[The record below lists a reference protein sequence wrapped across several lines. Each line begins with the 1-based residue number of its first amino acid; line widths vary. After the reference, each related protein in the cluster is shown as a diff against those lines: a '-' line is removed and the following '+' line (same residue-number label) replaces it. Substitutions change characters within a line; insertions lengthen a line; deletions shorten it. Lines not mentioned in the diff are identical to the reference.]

1 MKTILTLCAILP
13 TALFAVLPSP
23 IAWWRMDSASNGV
36 VADSS
41 GNGRDLTFATGCSLV
56 NDAPS
61 GTALSFDGT
70 TKALASF
77 DAPEGLTGARTFS
90 MWIRRD
96 QDDGSVQVNYAYLLY
111 GCGSLYL
118 RNTRSS
124 GVCALFVP
132 GSGSSVVSSCLG
144 SRGKWQH
151 LVVVIETTPS
161 ETEGKVLLTAREY
174 VNGGLASISTNREVD
189 QLDYTAGTAFLGNYN
204 VHGGYPFKGAIDE
217 VKLFDCA
224 LTYAQ
229 VREEFAR
236 YDAGK
241 PRLIGHWPMD
251 SISVDGDGVAWSFDD
266 SGELPLRLTGCSVT
280 NGPLSESS
288 ALWFDGKSGTFALF
302 TMPDG
307 GSSFTWSGWMFHPAA
322 SASTQLPGN
331 TYPRMLA
338 TETGTAL
345 YLYENTTATEYL
357 RLYTSMAGV
366 GDLFAGVQ
374 PAATGRDE
382 WCHFT
387 FIAKTEP
394 NAYGNAEMSIVWYL
408 NGEKMGETAP
418 KPVTGKFDPIAGT
431 WWHFGG
437 GAAARPFW
445 GGMCDVRLFNGAL
458 TPEQVRQVY
467 SGAAAVSAGGDFS
480 TAGSSVTLHGTRSSY
495 GNTPNSFAPD
505 GDTVWTLVSCPE
517 GGEGAKISHPERL
530 VTEATLPVDGTYVFR
545 LSSVSFGGTR
555 SDTVSV
561 TRDSSLSPAALSVSI
576 TAPSTIE
583 LPAPLVLK
591 ATAAPASD
599 SVRFRWSRKSGSGG
613 VWFSPESGKST
624 YAVFSAA
631 GSYELQC
638 VADDGVTCA
647 TGTVSVTVTG
657 SDASYPDAG
666 LAAYWNFDVRQWE
679 ELSRTTN
686 YFVGGIYTNCGL
698 YGKCPRARTSETKIA
713 SIDTRRILPIDEGMS
728 LSMWIYHDTT
738 DPDES
743 ATTYARVVDF
753 GVFHIQFNAG
763 TIPNTPFSLNV
774 YSATGKKSYWS
785 LYPANYISTG
795 YMTNR
800 WTHIAFSFDQ
810 RDFTGNTAAFASRM
824 KIYVDGEEI
833 GSRVNPVV
841 GEPLEDDGT
850 FSFRRKTVNTGN
862 GRLIGLETANRFFP
876 GRIDEVRYYTN
887 TLTEAQVLRL
897 YREAKHGNRPP
908 VIDVISPLAREVT
921 LTAHSPLALSVA
933 VYDDGMPKGSAV
945 ESEWVLTSGNEEKS
959 SLPDTLS
966 GAATFGSPG
975 TYKIRLTATDGARS
989 AASDEITVNVIPRG
1003 MSIQIR

>member
-1 MKTILTLCAILP
+1 MKTILSMCAMIP
-13 TALFAVLPSP
+13 TVLFAVLPSP
-23 IAWWRMDSASNGV
+23 IAWWRMDGTNNNV

-61 GTALSFDGT
+61 GTALGFDGT

-124 GVCALFVP
+124 GVCALLVP
-132 GSGSSVVSSCLG
+132 GSGSSVVNACLG
-144 SRGKWQH
+144 SRGRWQH

-174 VNGGLASISTNREVD
+174 VNGGLANISTNREVD
-189 QLDYTAGTAFLGNYN
+189 QLDYTAGTAFLGNCNAY
-204 VHGGYPFKGAIDE
+204 GGYPFKGAIDE

-236 YDAGK
+236 YDSGK
-241 PRLIGHWPMD
+241 PRLIGHWPMN

-288 ALWFDGKSGTFALF
+288 ALWFDGKSGTFAQF

-331 TYPRMLA
+331 TYPRILA
-338 TETGTAL
+338 TEAGTSL
-345 YLYENTTATEYL
+345 YLYESTTATEYL
-357 RLYTSMAGV
+357 RLYTTMAG
-366 GDLFAGVQ
+366 GGSFAGVQ

-394 NAYGNAEMSIVWYL
+394 DAYGNAEMSIVWYL

-418 KPVTGKFDPIAGT
+418 KSVTGKFDPIANT
-431 WWHFGG
+431 WWRFGG
-437 GAAARPFW
+437 GAEARPFW

-517 GGEGAKISHPERL
+517 GGEGAKIFHPERL
-530 VTEATLPVDGTYVFR
+530 VTEATLPVDGTYVFL

-576 TAPSTIE
+576 TAPATVE

-599 SVRFRWSRKSGSGG
+599 SVRFCWSRKSGSGG

-638 VADDGVTCA
+638 VADDGVSCA

-666 LAAYWNFDVRQWE
+666 LAAYWSFDVRQWE
-679 ELSRTTN
+679 ELSHTTN
-686 YFVGGIYTNCGL
+686 YFVGGIYTNSGL
-698 YGKCPRARTSETKIA
+698 YGKGPRATNTTDLIA
-713 SIDTRRILPIDEGMS
+713 YIDTKMKMPIEDGLAVS
-728 LSMWIYHDTT
+728 LWFYHDTT
-738 DPDES
+738 RAEES
-743 ATTYARVVDF
+743 ETTYAHIIDF
-753 GVFHIQFNAG
+753 NFFYIQFNAT
-763 TIPNTPFSLNV
+763 TIPNTPISFVV
-774 YSATGKKSYWS
+774 YNSAGNKSSWS
-785 LYPANYISTG
+785 PYPCQYISTG
-795 YMTNR
+795 HMTNR
-800 WTHIAFSFDQ
+800 WTHLAFSFDQ
-810 RDFTGNTAAFASRM
+810 SDFDGSTTDFAKRL
-824 KIYVDGEEI
+824 KLYVDGVEI
-833 GSRVNPVV
+833 ASKVTPTIAGA
-841 GEPLEDDGT
+841 DGGQV
-850 FSFRRKTVNTGN
+850 SFRRKTSNVLTGKF
-862 GRLIGLETANRFFP
+862 IGTNNANRFFP
-876 GRIDEVRYYTN
+876 GMIDEVRYYTN

-921 LTAHSPLALSVA
+921 LTAHSSLALSAA
-933 VYDDGMPKGSAV
+933 VYDDGMPKGSTV
-945 ESEWVLTSGNEEKS
+945 ESEWVLISGNEEKA
-959 SLPDTLS
+959 SLPDALS

-989 AASDEITVNVIPRG
+989 AASDEITVNVISRG